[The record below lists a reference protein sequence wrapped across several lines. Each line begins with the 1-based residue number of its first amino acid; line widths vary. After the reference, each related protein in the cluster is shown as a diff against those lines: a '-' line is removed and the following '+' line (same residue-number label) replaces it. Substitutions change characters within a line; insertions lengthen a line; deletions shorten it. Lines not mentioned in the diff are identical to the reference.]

1 MSTLGL
7 QGVSEKI
14 NLYVPKNELMAQ
26 LNDVHTQVSSVNRT
40 SRLVNLKVVV
50 PEVKTSPS
58 TSSL

>member
-14 NLYVPKNELMAQ
+14 TLYVQKNERMAH